1 MRSLTVQKKQTHRDY
16 PLEVKEITEEGRFSG
31 YASVFDVIDDY
42 DDVILRCAFAK
53 SISEKMPVM
62 LWQHNSAE
70 PIGVYESIREDD
82 IGLRIEGR
90 ILLDLEKGKEAYI
103 LLKNHAI
110 RGLSIGYMP
119 ELWEWE
125 NRDNRRIRV
134 LKEIDLWEV
143 SLVTFPANPKALID
157 DVKSIKT
164 IRDVEDTLRDA
175 GFSRTE
181 AKALI
186 SACKS
191 AQRDA
196 EDEDE
201 EIKAAKKLLDLM
213 KGN

>member
-1 MRSLTVQKKQTHRDY
+1 MQIQTKQTHRDF

-31 YASVFDVIDDY
+31 YASVFDVIDYY
-42 DDVILRCAFAK
+42 DDEIVRGAFAN
-53 SISEKMPVM
+53 SIAEKMPVM
-62 LWQHNSAE
+62 LWQHDSAE

-82 IGLRIEGR
+82 IGLWIEGR
-90 ILLDLEKGKEAYI
+90 LLLDLEKGREAYI
-103 LLKNHAI
+103 LLKNQAI
-110 RGLSIGYMP
+110 RGLSIGFVP
-119 ELWEWE
+119 ILWEWE
-125 NRDNRRIRV
+125 NRESRRIRV

-143 SLVTFPANPKALID
+143 SLVTFPANPKALVD

-186 SACKS
+186 AACKS

-196 EDEDE
+196 EEEDE
-201 EIKAAKKLLDLM
+201 ELKAAQKLLNLM
-213 KGN
+213 KGKK

>member
-1 MRSLTVQKKQTHRDY
+1 MQIQTKQTHRDF

-31 YASVFDVIDDY
+31 YASVFDVIDYY
-42 DDVILRCAFAK
+42 DDEIVRGAFAK
-53 SISEKMPVM
+53 SIAEKMPVM
-62 LWQHNSAE
+62 LWQHDSAE

-82 IGLRIEGR
+82 IGLWIEGR
-90 ILLDLEKGKEAYI
+90 LLLDLEKGREAYI
-103 LLKNHAI
+103 LLKNQAI
-110 RGLSIGYMP
+110 RGLSIGFVP
-119 ELWEWE
+119 ILWEWE
-125 NRDNRRIRV
+125 NRESRRIRV

-143 SLVTFPANPKALID
+143 SLVTFPANPKALVD

-186 SACKS
+186 AACKS

-196 EDEDE
+196 EEEDE
-201 EIKAAKKLLDLM
+201 ELKAAQKLLNLM
-213 KGN
+213 KGKK

>member
-1 MRSLTVQKKQTHRDY
+1 
-16 PLEVKEITEEGRFSG
+16 
-31 YASVFDVIDDY
+31 
-42 DDVILRCAFAK
+42 
-53 SISEKMPVM
+53 
-62 LWQHNSAE
+62 
-70 PIGVYESIREDD
+70 VYENIREDD
-82 IGLRIEGR
+82 IGLWIEGR
-90 ILLDLEKGKEAYI
+90 LLLDLEKGKEAYI
-103 LLKNHAI
+103 LLKNQAI

-119 ELWEWE
+119 LAWEWE
-125 NRDNRRIRV
+125 NRDSRRIRV

-196 EDEDE
+196 EDENE
-201 EIKAAKKLLDLM
+201 EIKAAEKLLNLM
-213 KGN
+213 KGRI

>member
-1 MRSLTVQKKQTHRDY
+1 MTVQKKCRDFSF
-16 PLEVKEITEEGRFSG
+16 EVKEMTDEGKFSG
-31 YASVFDVIDDY
+31 YGAVFDNVDDW
-42 DDVILRCAFAK
+42 DDVILRGSFIK
-53 SISEKMPVM
+53 SISEKKPVM

-70 PIGVYESIREDD
+70 PIGVYENIREDD
-82 IGLRIEGR
+82 IGLWIEGR
-90 ILLDLEKGKEAYI
+90 LLLDLEKGKEAYI
-103 LLKNHAI
+103 LLKNQAI

-119 ELWEWE
+119 LAWEWE
-125 NRDNRRIRV
+125 NRDSRRIRV

-157 DVKSIKT
+157 DLKSIKT

-191 AQRDA
+191 AQREA
-196 EDEDE
+196 EDENE
-201 EIKAAKKLLDLM
+201 EIKAAERLLNLM
-213 KGN
+213 KGRI

>member
-1 MRSLTVQKKQTHRDY
+1 MPIQTKQTHRDF

-31 YASVFDVIDDY
+31 YASVFDVIDYY
-42 DDVILRCAFAK
+42 DDEIVRGAFAK
-53 SISEKMPVM
+53 SIAEKMPVM
-62 LWQHNSAE
+62 LWQHDSAE

-82 IGLRIEGR
+82 IGLWIEGR
-90 ILLDLEKGKEAYI
+90 LLLDLEKGREACI
-103 LLKNHAI
+103 LLKNQAI
-110 RGLSIGYMP
+110 RGLSIGFVP
-119 ELWEWE
+119 ILWEWE
-125 NRDNRRIRV
+125 NRESRRIRV

-143 SLVTFPANPKALID
+143 SLVTFPANPKALVD

-186 SACKS
+186 AACKS

-196 EDEDE
+196 EEEDE
-201 EIKAAKKLLDLM
+201 ELKAAQKLLNLM
-213 KGN
+213 KGKK

>member
-1 MRSLTVQKKQTHRDY
+1 MPIQTKQTHRDF

-31 YASVFDVIDDY
+31 YASVFDVIDYY
-42 DDVILRCAFAK
+42 DDEIVRGAFAK
-53 SISEKMPVM
+53 SIAEKMPVM
-62 LWQHNSAE
+62 LWQHDSAE

-82 IGLRIEGR
+82 IGLWIEGR
-90 ILLDLEKGKEAYI
+90 LLLDLEKGREAYI
-103 LLKNHAI
+103 LLKNQAI
-110 RGLSIGYMP
+110 RGLSIGFVP
-119 ELWEWE
+119 ILWEWE
-125 NRDNRRIRV
+125 NRESRRIRV

-143 SLVTFPANPKALID
+143 SLVTFPANPKALVD

-186 SACKS
+186 AACKS

-196 EDEDE
+196 EEEDE
-201 EIKAAKKLLDLM
+201 ELKAAQKLLNLM
-213 KGN
+213 KGKK